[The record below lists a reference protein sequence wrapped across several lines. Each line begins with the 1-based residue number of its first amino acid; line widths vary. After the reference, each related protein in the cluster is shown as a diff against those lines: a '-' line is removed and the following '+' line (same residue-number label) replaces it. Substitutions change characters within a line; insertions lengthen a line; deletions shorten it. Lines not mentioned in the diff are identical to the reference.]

1 MFHDFG
7 ASSLKRTI
15 ANCTGFQTFWSA
27 DARSGASPAI
37 KVAISSHNRNVIL
50 LRTLVILSGATRLFL
65 AHSFCAPGRA
75 EKNLSAA
82 FDFLLVFSLPHYFV
96 TSLLPSVLHFA
107 ERLIQQADALV
118 HVSFGDVEH
127 RREPQDVAEQ
137 AAFADEQAVVAGALH
152 H

>member
-75 EKNLSAA
+75 EKNLSP
-82 FDFLLVFSLPHYFV
+82 LLSTFPSFFPYLIISLLHYFQ
-96 TSLLPSVLHFA
+96 LP
-107 ERLIQQADALV
+107 ALN
-118 HVSFGDVEH
+118 SS
-127 RREPQDVAEQ
+127 RR
-137 AAFADEQAVVAGALH
+137 
-152 H
+152 

>member
-15 ANCTGFQTFWSA
+15 ANCTGFQTTFCSA
-27 DARSGASPAI
+27 EAHNGARPAI

-50 LRTLVILSGATRLFL
+50 LRTLVILSGATRLLL

-96 TSLLPSVLHFA
+96 ISLLP
-107 ERLIQQADALV
+107 ALNF
-118 HVSFGDVEH
+118 SL
-127 RREPQDVAEQ
+127 R
-137 AAFADEQAVVAGALH
+137 
-152 H
+152 